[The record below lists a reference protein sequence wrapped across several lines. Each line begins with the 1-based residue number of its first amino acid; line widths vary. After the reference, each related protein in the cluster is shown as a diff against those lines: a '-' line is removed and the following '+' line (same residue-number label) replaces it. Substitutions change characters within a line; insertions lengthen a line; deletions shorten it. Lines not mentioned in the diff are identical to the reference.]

1 MFRYCFRVVDFNV
14 LLFVS
19 GCGYVGC
26 VYFVVFLLFC
36 YILLLFFL
44 FLLLFLIGF
53 SCCFLRLWVY
63 SGVLLFRAILLYST
77 MYGLYC
83 DWREWFVSVCL
94 HVRS

>member
-1 MFRYCFRVVDFNV
+1 MCASDGFECFGIVCVGVVDFNV
-14 LLFVS
+14 LLLFVS
-19 GCGYVGC
+19 GFG
-26 VYFVVFLLFC
+26 FLSVVF
-36 YILLLFFL
+36 ILLFFVILLYFYCFAFL
-44 FLLLFLIGF
+44 FA
-53 SCCFLRLWVY
+53 CLWVY